1 MMEEET
7 PLYNSRIIKSYVE
20 YLNRYH
26 PEIDIDSL
34 LKYAGVETYQ
44 LDDEGHWLTQSQI
57 ERFYEKLV
65 QTIKDPDIARKVGR
79 YSATS
84 RASGALGQYLLGF
97 INPATAYAVL
107 EKINSHLSRAAVLK
121 TKAIGANQI
130 EVTAVL
136 QPGVVEKP
144 YQCLNRLGTLES
156 LAKLLTN
163 KFANIE
169 HPTCIHEGGDCCRY
183 IITWEKTHSFVW
195 KKIRNYFLILGF
207 AICLVLLF
215 ILSPVYWNKLVLF
228 YIVMSMGI
236 SMYTENLEKKEL
248 LANIQ
253 NQGDA
258 ADRLLEQINK
268 RYNESLLIQEIGQAS
283 SMIMEENQLLNFIM
297 ECLEKRL
304 DFDRGMIMLAN
315 KQKDSLVYTV
325 SYGYNPRDENF
336 VKNVKFHLDNPL
348 SKGVAV
354 NAFRKQKPI
363 LVNDISEIEHDL
375 SVRSID
381 FVRAMGAQSFI
392 IVPIVYKG
400 ESMGIM
406 MVDNVQSKKPLGQTE
421 MSLLMGIAPQIGI
434 SINNAISYQKIKES
448 EARFRSL
455 SENAPDIIY
464 TLGINGEF
472 TYVNPA
478 IATILGYRSEEIIG
492 KYFVKLAR
500 KEDVARYIKVFK
512 QIRDRKNTIK
522 EEIGILLHKDGTD
535 RYFSLSGAP
544 NFDAEGNFIGLVGT
558 FKDLTDIR
566 RSEAE
571 LKKSLE
577 KLQSAMSSTIDAIS
591 LIVESR
597 DPYTAGHQRRV
608 AKLAVAIA
616 EKLGLSEEKIEFIR
630 MGSLIHDIGKIYIP
644 ASILTKP
651 SKLGDLEFAM
661 MKTHPTV
668 GYKILK
674 KVDFIPVIVDI
685 VYQHHERMDGS
696 GYPLGISGDKIFL
709 ESRIVA
715 VADAVEAMA
724 SNRPYRPAR
733 GIAFALEDIKK
744 QRGFGLDADVVDV
757 CLDLFEKQGFEFKQ
771 DEEHLDIC
779 VQWI

>member
-1 MMEEET
+1 MNDT

-20 YLNRYH
+20 YLSKYFPN
-26 PEIDIDSL
+26 IDIAPL
-34 LKYAGVETYQ
+34 LKYANIETYQ
-44 LDDEGHWLTQSQI
+44 VDDEGHWLTQDQNDRFQQI
-57 ERFYEKLV
+57 LV

-79 YSATS
+79 FSAS
-84 RASGALGQYLLGF
+84 SSASGALGQYLLGL
-97 INPATAYAVL
+97 INPATAYSFL
-107 EKINSHLSRAAVLK
+107 EKMNARLSRATVVKIK
-121 TKAIGANQI
+121 TIGTNQI
-130 EVTAVL
+130 EARAVL

-144 YQCLNRLGTLES
+144 YQCLNRLGTIES
-156 LAKLLTN
+156 VAKLFTN
-163 KFANIE
+163 KYPSIE
-169 HPTCIHEGGDCCRY
+169 HSVCIHKGGDCCLY
-183 IITWEKTHSFVW
+183 VITWEKSRTFIW
-195 KKIRNYFLILGF
+195 KKIRSYSLVIGF
-207 AICLVLLF
+207 VIF
-215 ILSPVYWNKLVLF
+215 ILSWSILKPIHGDALF
-228 YIVMSMGI
+228 LLYMIMVMGVTL
-236 SMYTENLEKKEL
+236 YTEHLEKMEL

-253 NQGDA
+253 SQGDSA
-258 ADRLLEQINK
+258 ERLLDQINK
-268 RYNESLLIQEIGQAS
+268 RYNEALLIQEIGQAS
-283 SMIMEENQLLNFIM
+283 SMIMDVDQLLRFIM
-297 ECLEKRL
+297 ESLGKRL

-315 KQKDSLVYTV
+315 KQKDCLVYTV
-325 SYGYNPRDENF
+325 SYGYNPRDEDFLQNT
-336 VKNVKFHLDNPL
+336 KFHLDNPL

-354 NAFRKQKPI
+354 EAFRKQKPI
-363 LVNDISEIEHDL
+363 LINDISEIENNL
-375 SVRSID
+375 SQKSID
-381 FVRAMGAQSFI
+381 FVRAMGSQSFI
-392 IVPIVYKG
+392 CVPIIYKG

-406 MVDNVQSKKPLGQTE
+406 IVDNVQSKKILGQTE

-478 IATILGYRSEEIIG
+478 IETILGYLPEEIIG
-492 KYFVKLAR
+492 KHFINIAR
-500 KEDVARYIKVFK
+500 KEDIATYIKAFK
-512 QIRDRKNTIK
+512 QVRDRKQTIK
-522 EEIGILLHKDGTD
+522 EEIGTLLHKDGTD

-544 NFDAEGNFIGLVGT
+544 NFDSEGNFIGLVGT
-558 FKDLTDIR
+558 FKNLTDIR

-651 SKLGDLEFAM
+651 SRLGDLEFAM

-668 GYKILK
+668 GYKILN

-715 VADAVEAMA
+715 VADTVEAMA

-733 GIAFALEDIKK
+733 GIAFALEEIKK
-744 QRGFGLDADVVDV
+744 QRGSLLDTKVVDA

-771 DEEHLDIC
+771 DEAELDIGTP
-779 VQWI
+779 WI